1 MNYLG
6 LIKNSWRAWPPRI
19 IQALR
24 IFFRIGLACGFGGA
38 LVFFLF
44 DPVVTT
50 DSPPS
55 LKGKFVDELVADGFE
70 GPTALAIAPDGT
82 IFVAERHGAVRIIKD
97 GVSLSQPFVTLTDV
111 NTSGESGLLGLDV
124 HPKYPEVPYVY
135 LLYSVHHESHKSL
148 KSALVPTFGRL
159 VRYTAEG
166 NVAAKHSEKILIGKG
181 LEDGIPNCSSFHG
194 VGAVQVASDG
204 SIYVSAG
211 EGASWEGV
219 DIGDQGDGCDLLF
232 GFDQDTGARRAQQ
245 HNSLAGKVLRIDSE
259 SGLGLPD
266 NPYYD
271 GDLNSSTSR
280 IFGIGF
286 RNPFRFTL
294 QESPGE
300 SSLLYVA
307 DVGWT
312 DWEEITIVRSGTNG
326 GWPCFEGPVKVKAYN
341 KHSVVNQLCHGVRHE
356 ENLVFPLLSWNRSKP
371 REGWFSGHPRG
382 SFTGHT
388 VTGLEFYTG
397 DQFPQRYRGA
407 LFFADYGEEWIK
419 VLWVDD
425 QQRLERVEDFAG
437 VDSPVG
443 LEGVEMPVDLE
454 MNPTNGDLLYVSI
467 NAGQV
472 RRIRFVPQE
481 SLP

>member
-1 MNYLG
+1 MKHLNPSK
-6 LIKNSWRAWPPRI
+6 IPEKAWPHWYGR
-19 IQALR
+19 ALR
-24 IFFRIGLACGFGGA
+24 VFVSIVLLCVLGGA

-50 DSPPS
+50 EVPP
-55 LKGKFVDELVADGFE
+55 LLQGKFVDELVADGLK

-82 IFVAERHGAVRIIKD
+82 MFVAERHGVVRIIKD

-124 HPKYPEVPYVY
+124 HPKYPEIPYVY
-135 LLYSVHHESHKSL
+135 LLYSVHHESHKAL
-148 KSALVPTFGRL
+148 KSALVPNFGRL

-181 LEDGIPNCSSFHG
+181 PEDGIPNCSSFHG
-194 VGAVQVASDG
+194 VGTVQVAADG
-204 SIYVSAG
+204 SVYVSAG

-219 DIGDQGDGCDLLF
+219 DLGERGDGCDLLF
-232 GFDQDTGARRAQQ
+232 GAAQGTGARRAQQ
-245 HNSLAGKVLRIDSE
+245 LNSLAGKILRIDSE

-266 NPYYD
+266 NPFYN
-271 GDLNSSTSR
+271 GDPDSPKSR
-280 IFGIGF
+280 IFGIGL

-294 QESPGE
+294 QESRGE
-300 SSLLYVA
+300 SLLLYVG

-312 DWEEITIVRSGTNG
+312 DWEEITIVRAGTNA

-341 KHSVVNQLCHGVRHE
+341 KHSAVSQLCQSGQHE
-356 ENLVFPLLSWNRSKP
+356 GNFVFPLLSWNRSKP

-388 VTGLEFYTG
+388 VTGLEFYNG
-397 DQFPQRYRGA
+397 EQFPERYWGA

-419 VLWVDD
+419 VLWVND
-425 QQRLERVEDFAG
+425 QHQLLRVEDFAG
-437 VDSPVG
+437 VDSPVD
-443 LEGVEMPVDLE
+443 LENIEMPVDLE
-454 MNPTNGDLLYVSI
+454 MNPTNGNLLYVSI
-467 NAGQV
+467 SAGQV
-472 RRIRFVPQE
+472 RQIRFVSE
-481 SLP
+481 